1 MNHHE
6 RDAEKTSEWSTYNM
20 IVKEMPNV
28 EGVPIFDRY
37 QYNDFDNGDTLDVHL
52 DGNVDAPNSNVY

>member
-1 MNHHE
+1 
-6 RDAEKTSEWSTYNM
+6 M